1 MSSAACASAMLAMSP
16 WQQLLTS
23 KYVPAQAL
31 EKYHPLGLTENW
43 SDKLA
48 STDFYSPNQL
58 ATFEHHMQASAC
70 SYFHLHAAVL
80 R

>member
-1 MSSAACASAMLAMSP
+1 MQHCASALLASSP

-23 KYVPAQAL
+23 KHGPAQAL

-58 ATFEHHMQASAC
+58 ATFEHHMQASAP
-70 SYFHLHAAVL
+70 SLPAAT
-80 R
+80 